1 VQEALTNCAKHAKA
15 ENIRVVVH
23 GAPDLLSVT
32 VQDDGEGIG
41 QSDGGTRGLGLLG
54 IEERVRELGGTIEV
68 VSQPAKGTLL
78 RAEIPVARESK

>member
-1 VQEALTNCAKHAKA
+1 
-15 ENIRVVVH
+15 
-23 GAPDLLSVT
+23 
-32 VQDDGEGIG
+32 
-41 QSDGGTRGLGLLG
+41 LLG